1 MCVCVSVLVG
11 ELNVRVWRSCKKE
24 SFFFLQSHF
33 FLFIKEIQEY
43 CRTYGK
49 I

>member
-24 SFFFLQSHF
+24 GFFFFVVSFFSVYKRNTRIL
-33 FLFIKEIQEY
+33 
-43 CRTYGK
+43 
-49 I
+49 